1 LQKIVTKYKLIFTL
15 FIFVFF
21 SLTTYAQKK
30 GFFVIKAKIKL
41 DYNEVITKD
50 KSKGSITVNI
60 KKNGQNFKTSKIDNG
75 EKFNI
80 ELEFNSTYEITVS
93 KDGFISKI
101 SLWDLTAPP
110 DRAEKGWEWIL
121 DGSLFPEYNGVNY
134 TVFTQPVLK
143 VYYDAATKK
152 FDFDTNYSKMIQS
165 QIEKAME
172 DNKKAEEQII
182 NKDKN
187 EEKAKIEAAKKA
199 EAEAKAKA
207 EEQAKKEAEAKK
219 KAEAE
224 AKAKAEA
231 EEKAK
236 KEAEAKKKAEEDA
249 KRKAEEE
256 ARKKADAE
264 AKAKADAEAKARKEE
279 EAKKKAEAD
288 AKAKAEA
295 DAKKKAEEEAKAK
308 AEADAL
314 AKKSAEERKKAE
326 ADAKAKAEA
335 DAKKKT
341 EEEAKAKADADA
353 LSKKSAEEQKKAE
366 ADAKAKAEADAKKK
380 IEEDAKAK
388 ADADARKKADEKA
401 LADAETKRKAEEK
414 AAEEKRLREEA
425 KAKAED
431 ETRKK
436 AEENAKKKAEADAKA
451 KELAEKNKKTET
463 QNPPPKTEK
472 LEKLVFKTDT
482 ERKKYQA
489 ELSIKYPEGV
499 WIEYYE
505 QFNRQ
510 IKRVIVNKGG
520 IARDYR
526 MEKTTFGIFYNRDGQ
541 NISEHVFILETKE

>member
-1 LQKIVTKYKLIFTL
+1 M
-15 FIFVFF
+15 FF

-199 EAEAKAKA
+199 EAEAKAK
-207 EEQAKKEAEAKK
+207 
-219 KAEAE
+219 
-224 AKAKAEA
+224 A

-451 KELAEKNKKTET
+451 KALAEKNKKTET